1 MPLSEDRTANRT
13 SRSWVSFHTFVPLQD
28 VNPVEHV
35 SKQRNKLFIQT
46 FVEVSYKNAAIEPH
60 YMFPSYAYRCRIRFP
75 VLSYRYK
82 YHPPNPVYVVRF
94 CPKLRTMP
102 HIKGNPGTTAG
113 TVHHCP
119 GRKISSYVKLGAC
132 RGKKEHGYCLTHQIP
147 CLAPDCR
154 EKHWARLK
162 NEPCTLCE
170 QRRKVKLTEVKVL
183 LYCAETKSLASR
195 AVSSGRTPYRQRSQ
209 SPGSNRQ
216 QRAKKGGKAI
226 DRCVSLMSSQPAP
239 SGALIHFVQ

>member
-1 MPLSEDRTANRT
+1 MKIYVPITQSFVSSLRGIAGGLCRYQRIGLQTGPLALGSASPPLFHCKTLT
-13 SRSWVSFHTFVPLQD
+13 QWSMSRSKGTSSLSKPSSKSHTRMQQSSHIICFHLTHTD
-28 VNPVEHV
+28 VA
-35 SKQRNKLFIQT
+35 FA
-46 FVEVSYKNAAIEPH
+46 F
-60 YMFPSYAYRCRIRFP
+60 
-75 VLSYRYK
+75 LSY
-82 YHPPNPVYVVRF
+82 PIDINIIPNPVSLVRF

-119 GRKISSYVKLGAC
+119 GRKISSYVKLGSC

-170 QRRKVKLTEVKVL
+170 QRRKVRLTEVKIL
-183 LYCAETKSLASR
+183 LFCAETK
-195 AVSSGRTPYRQRSQ
+195 
-209 SPGSNRQ
+209 
-216 QRAKKGGKAI
+216 
-226 DRCVSLMSSQPAP
+226 
-239 SGALIHFVQ
+239 